1 MGFRGR
7 ILRGQC
13 PLIRM
18 AGSFVVTGSLERE
31 TEVVQEERVVRM
43 LADRLLV
50 DLDGFR
56 ESVPLVGGIAQTEER
71 LCIGGIDR
79 MRAPPCSSASAGRS
93 APTRACPRRMWD
105 SA

>member
-1 MGFRGR
+1 
-7 ILRGQC
+7 
-13 PLIRM
+13 M
-18 AGSFVVTGSLERE
+18 AGSFVVAGSLERE

-56 ESVPLVGGIAQTEER
+56 EGVPLVGGIAQTEER

-79 MRAPPCSSASAGRS
+79 MRAPPCSSAWPGA
-93 APTRACPRRMWD
+93 ARRRGHARPGCGTAMIGPLRD
-105 SA
+105 GAI